1 MALNTLYLL
10 QYNNY
15 YNRIVKKERTL
26 DDYLAYAIESIAAT
40 NFNPAD
46 GVHTSHVLNITG
58 DAIPDYIIEAD
69 NENNIISRWFV
80 IEANRNLS
88 KQYHAR
94 LRRDVCVDFYD
105 ELVSSEAFIE
115 RGTLEAGDPFI
126 YNPEAVSF
134 NQIKTSET
142 LLKDESGC
150 AWVVGYLDSG
160 ASDISATAT
169 FAPSVYETKATLAD
183 FTLSNG
189 QKYNDVA
196 VQSAAG
202 GYHLVYESDVKL
214 TVALCQLKDRVTRRG
229 SSVPLLSS
237 DFWASALAN
246 GSWAHPNNPTN
257 SYNPIDFTTTST
269 GTDNLW
275 EGNRGRI
282 YTDNSEADF
291 PKFGAAVNGRL
302 NYSVIRPAI
311 KEWMNSNVTLQGDA
325 VKFIFM
331 DGSTSQSQYDEML
344 ALNGRYIKTSS
355 DDKIYKISCYTYEE
369 TISSYQSD
377 PQKQYRGRFITPTNS
392 PTLFEACDNAVI
404 QACVD
409 AGVTYVQRTYDNV
422 EAYEVEYQTSTRLY
436 FKLLIVSEGTSCTLT
451 LGGEDDRIH
460 PVDSPY
466 DIFCIPYNK
475 DEPVTIYDGANIAYN
490 ITPDIAIRLATE
502 FSRKYSGAG
511 TLYDIQLL
519 PYCPVRNYD
528 ILVDGH
534 INIEAIKTDTK
545 RFKEIDYGL
554 GAVGCAFMV
563 DHASFTA
570 NIPYSIVVNDVKVEN
585 QTDMYRL
592 CSPNYSGLF
601 EFNAAKNGGVEYIN
615 VDCTYIPHNPYIH
628 ININFKNLYGA
639 DFNDVR
645 GLVCGGDFSL
655 PTLTDAWETYQLQ
668 NKNYQAMFDRQI
680 RSMDVEYKIA
690 RTEAIVGAVAGVFG
704 GATSGASTGSQFSP
718 AGAGIGAVLGGAASG
733 VGAYFDLKH
742 QQQRFEEQ
750 KSYATDMHNLQLGN
764 VQALPTTLSRT
775 TAYTF
780 NNKIF
785 PFVEYYTCTDAEKQA
800 FKDKLKWEGMTIGRH
815 DRVSNYIDG
824 INKRFLMAQ
833 IKRLE
838 SVPDDY
844 HVVNALS
851 EELQKGV
858 YI

>member
-15 YNRIVKKERTL
+15 YNRIVKKENTL
-26 DDYLAYAIESIAAT
+26 DDYLAYAIESISAT

-46 GVHTSHVLNITG
+46 GIHTSHVLNIVG
-58 DAIPDYIIEAD
+58 NAIPDYIIEAD

-88 KQYHAR
+88 NQYHTR

-105 ELVSSEAFIE
+105 ELVSAEAFIE

-160 ASDISATAT
+160 ASDISATAL
-169 FAPSVYETKATLAD
+169 FSPSVYETKSTLAD

-189 QKYNDVA
+189 QKYYDAA

-202 GYHLVYESDVKL
+202 GYHLVYNTDVKL

-229 SSVPLLSS
+229 SSMPLIAS
-237 DFWASALAN
+237 DFLASALAN
-246 GSWAHPNNPTN
+246 GSWRFPG
-257 SYNPIDFTTTST
+257 YNPIDLTTTST
-269 GTDNLW
+269 GDRNRANLW
-275 EGNRGRI
+275 YEDRGRI
-282 YTDNSEADF
+282 YTDSSDADF

-311 KEWMNSNVTLQGDA
+311 KEWMNTNVTYQGEQA
-325 VKFIFM
+325 KFLFM
-331 DGSTSQSQYDEML
+331 DGSTSQSQYEEML
-344 ALNGRYIKTSS
+344 ALNGKYIKTSS
-355 DDKIYKISCYTYEE
+355 DERIYKIICYTTEE
-369 TISSYQSD
+369 TIATTEINAPRRYEGQ
-377 PQKQYRGRFITPTNS
+377 FITPTNS
-392 PTLFEACDNAVI
+392 PTLFQACDNAVI
-404 QACVD
+404 QACTD
-409 AGVTYVQRTYDNV
+409 EGITYVQRTYDNV
-422 EAYEVEYQTSTRLY
+422 EAYELEYRTSTRLNFALY
-436 FKLLIVSEGTSCTLT
+436 DVTEDASCTLN
-451 LGGEDDRIH
+451 LGGEADRVH
-460 PVDSPY
+460 PIDAPY
-466 DIFCIPYNK
+466 DIFCIPYNN
-475 DEPVTIYDGANIAYN
+475 DDVVTIYDGANIAYN
-490 ITPDIAIRLATE
+490 ITPDIAIQLATE

-528 ILVDGH
+528 ILIGGH
-534 INIEAIKTDTK
+534 INIEAIKTDAK
-545 RFKEIDYGL
+545 RFKEITFEEN
-554 GAVGCAFMV
+554 AVGCAFLV
-563 DHASFTA
+563 DRSSFTA

-601 EFNAAKNGGVEYIN
+601 EFNAAKNGGVDYVN

-628 ININFKNLYGA
+628 VNINFKNLYGA

-655 PTLTDAWETYQLQ
+655 PTLTDAWETYQLN

-680 RSMDVEYKIA
+680 RSMDVEYGIA
-690 RTEAIVGAVAGVFG
+690 RKEAIVGAVAGVFG
-704 GATSGASTGSQFSP
+704 GITAGASAGAQIGP
-718 AGAGIGAVLGGAASG
+718 AGAGIGAGLSGVASG

-800 FKDKLKWEGMTIGRH
+800 FKEKLKWEGMTVGRH